1 MVQKDCA
8 PMTGAEKRRAARI
21 DQVLDAA
28 ADCFVEYGFHNAGM
42 AKIAKRAGMS
52 VGHIYHYFENKE
64 AIIAAIVDRES
75 ALSSQRFLELEAIAP
90 SELAEAMAD
99 RAARSISDNSDI
111 IQSVLNMEM
120 LAEGQRNP
128 EIAKIIQRHDEH
140 VRKQL
145 IRLFGEKLG
154 LCDAEARADM
164 LMVVVSGLAS
174 RVLRHPGLDRAKL
187 VPVLRQT
194 LIDLMSPGPICKP

>member
-1 MVQKDCA
+1 MVQKICS

-28 ADCFVEYGFHNAGM
+28 ADCFVEYGFHSAGM

-90 SELAEAMAD
+90 SEVAEVMAD
-99 RAARSISDNSDI
+99 RAARALSDNSDI
-111 IQSVLNMEM
+111 IQSVLNMEI

-128 EIAKIIQRHDEH
+128 EIAKIIQRHDEL

-145 IRLFGEKLG
+145 IHLFSDKLG
-154 LCDAEARADM
+154 LCDAEARAEM

-174 RVLRHPGLDRAKL
+174 RVLRHPELDRGKL

-194 LIDLMSPGPICKP
+194 LIDLLSPGPTRKS

>member
-1 MVQKDCA
+1 M
-8 PMTGAEKRRAARI
+8 
-21 DQVLDAA
+21 LDAA
-28 ADCFVEYGFHNAGM
+28 AECFVEYGFHSAGM

-75 ALSSQRFLELEAIAP
+75 ALSSQRFLELEAKAP

-99 RAARSISDNSDI
+99 RAAGLLSKNSDI
-111 IQSVLNMEM
+111 LQSVLNMEM

-140 VRKQL
+140 VRKHL
-145 IRLFGEKLG
+145 IHLFGDKLG

-164 LMVVVSGLAS
+164 MIVVFSGLAS
-174 RVLRHPGLDRAKL
+174 RILRHPELNREKL
-187 VPVLRQT
+187 APILRQT
-194 LIDLMSPGPICKP
+194 MIDLLAPGSICKQ

>member
-75 ALSSQRFLELEAIAP
+75 AVSSQRFLELEAI
-90 SELAEAMAD
+90 
-99 RAARSISDNSDI
+99 DI